1 MKNINLFILVI
12 LIVLVIYF
20 IYKNQEN
27 FKLKNKPLEI
37 NVVKESTPL
46 ILGVYYTD
54 WCGHSHNFLQ
64 QLEGSLKTKLEKENV
79 SIRLVDCDKNKETC
93 QKFQIEGFPT
103 LLLHTDNKDIHYNG
117 NRTDDDI
124 LNFVRENKESKSE
137 NIIKSSNKMLGIYY
151 TEWCGHSR
159 EFLKQL
165 ENGLKTKLEKEGV
178 SIRLIDCE
186 KNNDLCQ
193 KMHIEGYPTIL
204 LHTDNKD
211 IHYNGNRTDDD
222 ILNFVK
228 NN

>member
-27 FKLKNKPLEI
+27 FKLKNKDVEKTI
-37 NVVKESTPL
+37 IKESSPL

-64 QLEGSLKTKLEKENV
+64 QLEGGLKTKLEKEGV

-93 QKFQIEGFPT
+93 QKLQIEGYPT
-103 LLLHTDNKDIHYNG
+103 ILLHTGNKDINYNG

-124 LNFVRENKESKSE
+124 L
-137 NIIKSSNKMLGIYY
+137 
-151 TEWCGHSR
+151 H
-159 EFLKQL
+159 
-165 ENGLKTKLEKEGV
+165 
-178 SIRLIDCE
+178 
-186 KNNDLCQ
+186 
-193 KMHIEGYPTIL
+193 
-204 LHTDNKD
+204 
-211 IHYNGNRTDDD
+211 
-222 ILNFVK
+222 FVK